1 MIAQARLGPGR
12 IHHCMRLIG
21 MAERAFDLMVQR
33 AKVAHC
39 FGGPVSDQGVV
50 RDWIAEARYRIEQ
63 ARLLVLKTAWLIDT
77 VGNRAART
85 EISAIKVVVPNM
97 ALWVLDKAIQ
107 VHGGMGV
114 SDDTPLRPHV
124 GRRPHPPHRR
134 RPRRSA
140 QHGLGAPRDW

>member
-1 MIAQARLGPGR
+1 
-12 IHHCMRLIG
+12 
-21 MAERAFDLMVQR
+21 VKR
-33 AKVAHC
+33 AKSRTA

-50 RDWIAEARYRIEQ
+50 RDWIAEARWRIEQ

-114 SDDTPLRPHV
+114 CDDVPLARMWAGARTLRLADGPDEVHNMV
-124 GRRPHPPHRR
+124 VARREIGRY
-134 RPRRSA
+134 
-140 QHGLGAPRDW
+140 